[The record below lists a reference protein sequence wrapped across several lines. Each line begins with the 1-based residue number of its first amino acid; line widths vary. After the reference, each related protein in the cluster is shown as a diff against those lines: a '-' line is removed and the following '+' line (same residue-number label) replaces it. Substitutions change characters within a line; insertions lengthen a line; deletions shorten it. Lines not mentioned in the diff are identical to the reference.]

1 MERTNILD
9 GSNRWPKRWR
19 TMPGMAQSAPSE
31 ADLRT
36 LRLRYNAAYSAYQ
49 ACLIAINETAMSGQT
64 ATPELVKQEAPAL
77 RELNDAHGHLLAA
90 LPAMGQNHYAV
101 WR

>member
-19 TMPGMAQSAPSE
+19 TMPGMPQSAPSE

-49 ACLIAINETAMSGQT
+49 ACLIAMNEAAMSGQT
-64 ATPELVKQEAPAL
+64 ASPELLKHEAEAL
-77 RELNDAHGHLLAA
+77 RELNDARGNLIAA
-90 LPAMGQNHYAV
+90 MAAFVKN
-101 WR
+101 R